1 MTYVCTL
8 DVSRALVRY
17 VAKLLAAERRRIG
30 TRRST
35 RALTPFHQARFALAY
50 FRDRIEIERLGA
62 GFGLS
67 RATAYRYI
75 EEAVRVLS
83 DQAPDLYDAL
93 ERAAEDGV
101 PQLILDGTI
110 ITTDRMSET
119 KISKKGREID
129 TWYSGK
135 IRGFGGNVQALM
147 APNGIPL
154 WVSDV
159 RPGSTHDL
167 AAARELVLAILWLYT
182 KDMPILADG
191 GYVGAGCGML
201 TPIPQREDGIPL
213 HADARTYNRLLR
225 GLRCLGERGFA
236 LLTERWKCLEHVTM
250 SPRRI
255 TDLARAAL
263 GPVLWILA
271 PWGCKNSV
279 WMMSGCGGT
288 I

>member
-1 MTYVCTL
+1 VAYVCTL

-17 VAKLLAAERRRIG
+17 VARLLAAERRRVG
-30 TRRST
+30 TRRGT
-35 RALTPFHQARFALAY
+35 RALTAFHQARFALAY
-50 FRDRIEIERLGA
+50 FRDRVEIERLGA

-93 ERAAEDGV
+93 ERAAEEGV
-101 PQLILDGTI
+101 PHLILDGTI
-110 ITTDRMSET
+110 IATDRLSET
-119 KISKKGREID
+119 KISKKGKEID
-129 TWYSGK
+129 SWYSGK
-135 IRGFGGNVQALM
+135 THGFGGNIQALM

-159 RPGSTHDL
+159 LPGSTHDL
-167 AAARELVLAILWLYT
+167 TAARELVLAILWPYAT
-182 KDMPILADG
+182 TMPVLADG
-191 GYVGAGCGML
+191 GYDGAGCGVL
-201 TPIPQREDGIPL
+201 TPVPRRTDGLPL
-213 HADARTYNRLLR
+213 HADQRTYNRLLR

-236 LLTERWKCLEHVTM
+236 LLIERWQVLRHVTM

-263 GPVLWILA
+263 VLTHFEHGMTSQFSLRLRQCI
-271 PWGCKNSV
+271 
-279 WMMSGCGGT
+279 
-288 I
+288 